1 MSIKQCFPSR
11 WGKDG
16 YLMEVDFSQLEVVA
30 LAILSKD
37 PQLIEDLRSGKDM
50 HRVRAAELYG
60 VPEHVVSDEQ
70 RQMSKQLS
78 FQLQYGA
85 GAKSMAEKNS
95 ISIELAKRFISN
107 YYARY
112 PLVGF
117 WQEEIKGEVLSSRV
131 VTNEFT
137 KLGRPKGAGCHMSAT
152 GRVYKFFEYDNVYA
166 SAWLGSRSDTQF
178 SPTEMKNYPV
188 QGLATGDIMALYR
201 GRVYRRWLA
210 EGLAETCP
218 LVNTVH
224 DSIMLDVPDKSM
236 VLWAY
241 RVMEEEA
248 ARLPQLLKD
257 LWGIETELEFK
268 VECKYGPTWAEM
280 NKLT

>member
-60 VPEHVVSDEQ
+60 IPEHVVSDEQ

-95 ISIELAKRFISN
+95 ISIELAKRFINN

-112 PLVGF
+112 PNVAA
-117 WQEEIKGEVLSSRV
+117 WHTNIAEEVKSSRV

-137 KLGRPKGAGCHMSAT
+137 KAGKPKGAGCHMSAT
-152 GRVYKFFEYDNVYA
+152 GRVYKFFEYDNTFIRFWGDEDTSF
-166 SAWLGSRSDTQF
+166 SA
-178 SPTEMKNYPV
+178 TEMKNYPV

-210 EGLAETCP
+210 EGLSETCP

-257 LWGIETELEFK
+257 LWGIETELDFK

-280 NKLT
+280 NKL